1 MWFGRVS
8 QSRKAVIIERFLPIA
23 RKRSRFGFELA
34 LSLQLIRIYR
44 IVTRKDKENR
54 YNIKTLLVK
63 AVDAQVVE
71 NMKIVKR

>member
-34 LSLQLIRIYR
+34 FCIQLIKIDG
-44 IVTRKDKENR
+44 IVTRKDREKR

-63 AVDAQVVE
+63 AFDAQVVE